1 METLDTWLFEYP
13 FKLVWVYLPTLKSAE
28 LFLINVS
35 FLSKK
40 STNNPFEYISILKLE
55 FTKDKKFQLLK
66 KDAPGVYVRDIS
78 TPEFEGL
85 YTIEALSEDAVIL
98 NPLAEPSHH
107 LDKTVSL
114 ADPNPEILDRTLT
127 QTEIVDPEE
136 KFIEFGEVP
145 TET

>member
-13 FKLVWVYLPTLKSAE
+13 FKPVWVYLPTLKSAE

-66 KDAPGVYVRDIS
+66 KDAPGVYSRNIS

-85 YTIEALSEDAVIL
+85 YIIEALLEDAVIL
-98 NPLAEPSHH
+98 NPLTEPSHH
-107 LDKTVSL
+107 LDNTVSL
-114 ADPNPEILDRTLT
+114 ANSPEVLDRTLT